1 MQGGHEIA
9 VAKDYPTVEN
19 TSWTD
24 VMRIRDRDLA
34 CRLGVWIFALAL
46 PLLAC
51 AAASTQQKTEIAR
64 TPPVGSSTDCPERSP
79 EAALAKWRRAT
90 APLVSEARKTFA
102 AVGRQFP
109 AGAPSGGIFVVIV
122 LLRDG
127 DGHFQMSYV
136 VVDRVDAG
144 TITGRIGAELKI
156 VHGFSYN
163 DTYRVP
169 EGEILDW
176 GVTMPDGSEKGYF
189 IARLV
194 DTLSEDARWQIMCG
208 LPTQKEDTPHDD
220 AGAVQQGV
228 AADGASRR
236 R

>member
-1 MQGGHEIA
+1 M
-9 VAKDYPTVEN
+9 
-19 TSWTD
+19 S
-24 VMRIRDRDLA
+24 IRERDLA
-34 CRLGVWIFALAL
+34 CRLGVWSFALAL

-51 AAASTQQKTEIAR
+51 AAASTQQKTEIAQM
-64 TPPVGSSTDCPERSP
+64 PVSSSAECPERSP
-79 EAALAKWRRAT
+79 EAALAKWRQAI
-90 APLVSEARKTFA
+90 APLVSEARRTFP

-109 AGAPSGGIFVVIV
+109 AGAPAGGIFVVIV

-136 VVDRVDAG
+136 IVDRVAAG
-144 TITGRIGAELKI
+144 TITGRIGAELKL
-156 VHGFSYN
+156 VHGFGYN

-176 GVTMPDGSEKGYF
+176 GLSMPDGSEKGYF
-189 IARLV
+189 IAKFV
-194 DTLSEDARWQIMCG
+194 DTLSEDARWQTMCG
-208 LPTQKEDTPHDD
+208 LPTQAEDEDAPLHD

-228 AADGASRR
+228 AAAGATRR